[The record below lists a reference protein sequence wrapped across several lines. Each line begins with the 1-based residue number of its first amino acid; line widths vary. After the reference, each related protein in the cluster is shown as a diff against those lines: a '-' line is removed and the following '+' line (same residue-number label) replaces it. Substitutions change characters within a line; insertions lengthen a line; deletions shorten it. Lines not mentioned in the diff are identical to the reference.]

1 MRFKIPNP
9 KFSLTILLHAIALGS
24 ISILSR
30 LLTSTS
36 RAIKIQVYEI
46 ASFKWRAI
54 TPKQP
59 HIAPSVLV
67 QKTTA
72 QLYLPPTTTNNHLT
86 TKTLPKKLPT
96 TPTLLTSQ
104 PNASKPISPIRTI
117 PFLTLP
123 SADSK
128 RRAIPLANSTTR
140 RHILRQCKQSC
151 VDSMKP
157 STDIARR
164 WTSQRPCRTYCMIH
178 GVGMAA

>member
-67 QKTTA
+67 PELSLITPYYSTKNDCSTLSTTNDDQQPSYNQDSTQKTSDHANSSNLSA
-72 QLYLPPTTTNNHLT
+72 QRIQAYL
-86 TKTLPKKLPT
+86 
-96 TPTLLTSQ
+96 
-104 PNASKPISPIRTI
+104 
-117 PFLTLP
+117 
-123 SADSK
+123 ADSNNPVPYTSLSGQQETGNSSSK
-128 RRAIPLANSTTR
+128 FNNTTAHSSAVQAELRRFDEAFNGHR
-140 RHILRQCKQSC
+140 
-151 VDSMKP
+151 
-157 STDIARR
+157 
-164 WTSQRPCRTYCMIH
+164 
-178 GVGMAA
+178 